1 MKAVVDTIEEGIA
14 VVLLGDKEVKIEVA
28 LVELPSSTKEGSWL
42 KVGFELDPEG
52 EKGQREKIE
61 RLLEKLKGKNL

>member
-1 MKAVVDTIEEGIA
+1 MKAVVDRIEEGIA

-28 LVELPSSTKEGSWL
+28 LAELPSGTKEGSWL

-52 EKGQREKIE
+52 EKRQREKIG
-61 RLLEKLKGKNL
+61 RLLEKLKNKEA